1 MSDNGTFVAE
11 VRDVPGG
18 EAINECIQCG
28 TCTGSCP
35 NAKYMDYAPRKV
47 IYMIKAGMKEEV
59 LSCNTM
65 WYCATCYLC
74 TARCPRDVK
83 PTGIMNA
90 LASLSVRHKL
100 ANKKTLTPIF
110 YKAFVDVIRNNG
122 RAHEG
127 GMMMKAYMRI
137 FWKKLKS
144 NPIKAF
150 GMISLVKM
158 LPFAFSL
165 LKRGRM
171 PLKAKKIKDR
181 DGFKAIIAKA
191 QSLGGA

>member
-1 MSDNGTFVAE
+1 MSDSGDFLAE
-11 VRDVPGG
+11 VRSMPGG

-47 IYMIKAGMKEEV
+47 IYMIKAGMKEKV

-90 LASLSVRHKL
+90 LASLAMHYKM
-100 ANKKTLTPIF
+100 ANKKSNTPIF

-122 RAHEG
+122 RSHEG
-127 GMMMKAYMRI
+127 GMMMKAYMRL

-144 NPIKAF
+144 NPLKAF
-150 GMISLVKM
+150 GMIKLVGM

-171 PLKAKKIKDR
+171 PIKASKIKDR
-181 DGFKAIIAKA
+181 DGFKAMIAKA
-191 QSLGGA
+191 QALGGA

>member
-1 MSDNGTFVAE
+1 
-11 VRDVPGG
+11 
-18 EAINECIQCG
+18 
-28 TCTGSCP
+28 
-35 NAKYMDYAPRKV
+35 
-47 IYMIKAGMKEEV
+47 
-59 LSCNTM
+59 
-65 WYCATCYLC
+65 
-74 TARCPRDVK
+74 
-83 PTGIMNA
+83 
-90 LASLSVRHKL
+90 
-100 ANKKTLTPIF
+100 
-110 YKAFVDVIRNNG
+110 
-122 RAHEG
+122 
-127 GMMMKAYMRI
+127 MMMKAYMRI

-191 QSLGGA
+191 QSLGGRLR